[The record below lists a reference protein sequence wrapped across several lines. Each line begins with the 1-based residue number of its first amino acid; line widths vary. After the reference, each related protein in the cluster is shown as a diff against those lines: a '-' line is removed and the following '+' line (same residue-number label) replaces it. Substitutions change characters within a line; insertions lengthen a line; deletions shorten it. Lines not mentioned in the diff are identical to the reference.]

1 MAVEK
6 WDGWEGKKSLN
17 FLFHLRQNTLLI
29 SLPIS
34 AFRSNFDQTFNEGW
48 ILGISDLHEKTEKL
62 LFIIANIIASSS
74 GISMLGVKIG
84 SKRDKTGNNSP
95 RVFT

>member
-62 LFIIANIIASSS
+62 LFIIANIIASS

>member
-1 MAVEK
+1 MAVKK

-17 FLFHLRQNTLLI
+17 FL
-29 SLPIS
+29 IS

-48 ILGISDLHEKTEKL
+48 ILGFSDLHEKTEKL

-84 SKRDKTGNNSP
+84 SKRDKAGNNSP